1 MVLVGLYD
9 LCPPAMFYFALSITA
24 IIMIALQN
32 RMSGIQYCVGTQFCK
47 SSKSL
52 TTAIFF
58 IKILYVLVWTWIL
71 NIICKNVGEMVSW
84 VLALIPLVLM
94 FIFMGMFISNT
105 FDFDR
110 LIPRLNLLN

>member
-1 MVLVGLYD
+1 MALVGLNG
-9 LCPPAMFYFALSITA
+9 LCPPAMFYLLLSTAA

-32 RMSGIQYCVGTQFCK
+32 RWSGAHYCVGTQFCN
-47 SSKSL
+47 SPQSL
-52 TTAIFF
+52 TTGIFF

-71 NIICKNVGEMVSW
+71 NIICKNAGEMVSW

-94 FIFMGMFISNT
+94 FIFMALFISNT